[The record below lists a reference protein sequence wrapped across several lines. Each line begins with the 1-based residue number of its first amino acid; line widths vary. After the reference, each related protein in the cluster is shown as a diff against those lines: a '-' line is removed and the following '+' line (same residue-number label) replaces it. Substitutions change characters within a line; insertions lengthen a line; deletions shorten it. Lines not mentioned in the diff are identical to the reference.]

1 MQLATASYIKKR
13 IPSNKYNKRYHVFS
27 EPFGVFRLCCVAIG
41 VVTISDKLDSLEAPD
56 ALDKPLQAFSG
67 NGVVAVD
74 TLR

>member
-1 MQLATASYIKKR
+1 M
-13 IPSNKYNKRYHVFS
+13 
-27 EPFGVFRLCCVAIG
+27 FRLCCVVGCVVLCCGLCCVVIG

>member
-1 MQLATASYIKKR
+1 MDPLTL
-13 IPSNKYNKRYHVFS
+13 RYDPIIGNSPWCVQVVLCC
-27 EPFGVFRLCCVAIG
+27 GLCCVVIG